1 VCYVSIV
8 DEEVQNVLMIFMEAI
23 GSNSDQTWEL
33 VVLQE
38 VVGYKRSLMLQLV
51 ELPKTPR
58 LIGGTQFFKSTEGI
72 LRVEEGMV
80 RLVELS

>member
-1 VCYVSIV
+1 
-8 DEEVQNVLMIFMEAI
+8 
-23 GSNSDQTWEL
+23 
-33 VVLQE
+33 
-38 VVGYKRSLMLQLV
+38 MLQLV